1 MDGFE
6 DPEQRLLDDDQL
18 EGEDWDAF
26 ETSPMFTGDAFDVLG
41 SEVMPQK
48 ALYGRVITQHVP
60 QFPSRTM
67 SRKLVGHGRR
77 PGLDIRFRPLAGLFV
92 QQSVDHVVE
101 VQLVGRRRIKC
112 HNQRLIGSTEAI
124 RQHKDDILLDNAAA
138 RFLDLE
144 SSTTNVGDPLGH
156 RDSFFLAHGEEIA
169 AARQSR
175 AESAGL
181 MNPLQSFPHGSCVG
195 FSHVALGGNRIF
207 WADNFVTKSVDYPLS
222 L

>member
-67 SRKLVGHGRR
+67 SRKLYINTNTPFSAVVCG
-77 PGLDIRFRPLAGLFV
+77 V
-92 QQSVDHVVE
+92 QVSC
-101 VQLVGRRRIKC
+101 R
-112 HNQRLIGSTEAI
+112 
-124 RQHKDDILLDNAAA
+124 
-138 RFLDLE
+138 LDLRNSSLIYGIGFREE
-144 SSTTNVGDPLGH
+144 SFDFSPSRKLSHMRPSTWEP
-156 RDSFFLAHGEEIA
+156 S
-169 AARQSR
+169 
-175 AESAGL
+175 
-181 MNPLQSFPHGSCVG
+181 
-195 FSHVALGGNRIF
+195 
-207 WADNFVTKSVDYPLS
+207 
-222 L
+222 